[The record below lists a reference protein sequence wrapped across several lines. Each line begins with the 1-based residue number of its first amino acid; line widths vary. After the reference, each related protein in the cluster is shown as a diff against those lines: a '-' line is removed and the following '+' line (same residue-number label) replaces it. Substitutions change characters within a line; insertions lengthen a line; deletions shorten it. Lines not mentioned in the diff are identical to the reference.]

1 MTGVGSV
8 LVTGPTG
15 TVGAPLVD
23 LLPAAGVPTVAGAN
37 RPSRYSGAQE
47 SRTLDFERPE
57 TFPDA
62 LAGIDRVF
70 LMRPSAISDT
80 KRYLRPFLEMAAD
93 RGVRHVVFLSVMGVN
108 RVMPHWQVEQD
119 LKSSPMTWTFL
130 RPSFFAQNLQT
141 AYGDDIRR
149 RSQIRLASG
158 NGRTSFIDTRD
169 VAAVAALALR
179 EPSAHANRIYTLTG
193 PQALDYHHVASMLS
207 AQLQRPIT
215 YEPLTLLACRKELLR
230 QGLPS
235 GYVTVQ
241 LLINVVARLGLAAKT
256 TDTVEQLL
264 TRPPTDLATYLR
276 EYRNCWLDSSGDD
289 GDEGDDGDGD
299 EQENEQKSR

>member
-1 MTGVGSV
+1 
-8 LVTGPTG
+8 
-15 TVGAPLVD
+15 
-23 LLPAAGVPTVAGAN
+23 
-37 RPSRYSGAQE
+37 
-47 SRTLDFERPE
+47 
-57 TFPDA
+57 
-62 LAGIDRVF
+62 
-70 LMRPSAISDT
+70 
-80 KRYLRPFLEMAAD
+80 
-93 RGVRHVVFLSVMGVN
+93 
-108 RVMPHWQVEQD
+108 
-119 LKSSPMTWTFL
+119 
-130 RPSFFAQNLQT
+130 
-141 AYGDDIRR
+141 
-149 RSQIRLASG
+149 
-158 NGRTSFIDTRD
+158 
-169 VAAVAALALR
+169 
-179 EPSAHANRIYTLTG
+179 
-193 PQALDYHHVASMLS
+193 MLS

-215 YEPLTLLACRKELLR
+215 YEPLTLLAYRKELLR